1 MASTSMASANALTRK
16 LWATEDW
23 VNMGQR
29 KAFGHL
35 SNRGAIFT
43 VEDFKGQKAR
53 GDTVT
58 YDYTNKLTGIPIG
71 EGGTLDGNEE
81 ALDLGSFSMAMNTTR
96 IGVLNPND
104 DSIEQQRTLVSFPDR
119 TRKLIPSRHAEL
131 LDAAVFYHL
140 AGANP
145 TSYTLNG
152 TTWAGTNKLFVQGHN
167 TPTAPTTSRIVRA
180 AAAATDQALTSAN
193 TITLDLIDYALE
205 KNDNSDQPIE
215 RFDDGTFDLFVSPEQ
230 LVDMKQDTTGK
241 IQWYINQQAVAAG
254 GGKSLLD
261 GKDMMYDGLPCLGS
275 YAGVNIYSAPRVA
288 YGLNS
293 STSAV
298 ITTVRRAVLV
308 GKNALAFASPFGS
321 LASDDTVPLKYFS
334 QLKDYE
340 YFKGIEGRL
349 IYGLKKIV
357 PSNGEDIGCMAIV
370 TYAAAHA

>member
-1 MASTSMASANALTRK
+1 MANTTMASANALTRK

-35 SNRGAIFT
+35 MERGAIFV
-43 VEDFKGQKAR
+43 VEDFKGQKAK
-53 GDTVT
+53 GDNIT
-58 YDYTNKLTGIPIG
+58 YDFTNKLTGIPIG

-81 ALDLGSFSMAMNTTR
+81 ALDLGSFSMAMNVTR

-104 DSIEQQRTLVSFPDR
+104 DTIEQQRTLVSFPDR
-119 TRKLIPSRHAEL
+119 TRKLIPSRHSEL
-131 LDAAVFYHL
+131 LDASVFYHL
-140 AGANP
+140 AGSNP

-152 TTWAGTNKLFVQGHN
+152 TTWAGANKLFVQGHN
-167 TPTAPTTSRIVRA
+167 APTAPTASRIVRA
-180 AAAATDQALTSAN
+180 GNAATDQALTTAN
-193 TITLDLIDYALE
+193 TMTLDLVDYALE

-230 LVDMKQDTTGK
+230 LVDLKQDTSGK
-241 IQWYINQQAVAAG
+241 IQWFAIELSKLAG
-254 GGKSLLD
+254 GKESLINGND
-261 GKDMMYDGLPCLGS
+261 RMYDGLPALGT

-293 STSAV
+293 GTSAV

-321 LASDDTVPLKYFS
+321 QLNDSDTPLKYFS
-334 QLKDYE
+334 QLKDYD
-340 YFKGIEGRL
+340 YFKGLEGRL
-349 IYGLKKIV
+349 IYGLKKV
-357 PSNGEDIGCMAIV
+357 TPSNGEDIGCMVIS